1 MTLCFDKFFT
11 QLRTERYER
20 AKVLTLIG
28 CFELKLS
35 SHQQN
40 FARTLTVALCVFEIS
55 DSNLKL
61 TNLKKCLKVPKVPK
75 QQRKISDIPDP

>member
-11 QLRTERYER
+11 QLSTEQYER
-20 AKVLTLIG
+20 SNVLTLIG

-35 SHQQN
+35 SLQHN
-40 FARTLTVALCVFEIS
+40 LPRTLTAPLCTFKIS

-61 TNLKKCLKVPKVPK
+61 TNLKKKNA
-75 QQRKISDIPDP
+75 